1 MCATGSMGRTD
12 ERFLTPEE
20 RRSLDAVIREG
31 LAVPAG
37 RNGLIEQGAAWAIQ
51 LLALTAMRRDEVC
64 GLE

>member
-1 MCATGSMGRTD
+1 MGRTD